1 MLNRRILRIKAF
13 KELYACAENPGKS
26 LKEALADLDASM
38 EATRDLYLLML
49 SVIPPLTAEA
59 SRRIEAARGKF
70 NPTEED
76 LNPNL
81 KFVRN
86 NLSPLL
92 EDDPDFRKII
102 EKKKISWDQYDVFL
116 HDLYESVKTKPWYQ
130 AYMESPE
137 LSLAEDV
144 RLFKK
149 MYEEEFEDSDALA
162 AILEDLNIRWTDD
175 LGYVLGFIIR
185 DLDDIARTGRWR
197 LPPLVNSD
205 LLIRQGKK
213 ADSDLRF
220 VRTLLETAVGNYPQ
234 YEKMIAALV
243 SRWDSDRLY
252 TTDVVLIA
260 LGLSEAVCFPEI
272 PLRVTINEYVEIS
285 KFYSTP
291 KSGSFVNGLLDRLIK
306 QFAAEGKI
314 NKN

>member
-1 MLNRRILRIKAF
+1 
-13 KELYACAENPGKS
+13 
-26 LKEALADLDASM
+26 
-38 EATRDLYLLML
+38 
-49 SVIPPLTAEA
+49 
-59 SRRIEAARGKF
+59 
-70 NPTEED
+70 
-76 LNPNL
+76 
-81 KFVRN
+81 
-86 NLSPLL
+86 
-92 EDDPDFRKII
+92 
-102 EKKKISWDQYDVFL
+102 
-116 HDLYESVKTKPWYQ
+116 
-130 AYMESPE
+130 MESPE
-137 LSLAEDV
+137 VSLAEDV

>member
-1 MLNRRILRIKAF
+1 MVFDNYVVVHYSDLIRKAAAV
-13 KELYACAENPGKS
+13 EDETSEAE
-26 LKEALADLDASM
+26 
-38 EATRDLYLLML
+38 
-49 SVIPPLTAEA
+49 
-59 SRRIEAARGKF
+59 
-70 NPTEED
+70 
-76 LNPNL
+76 
-81 KFVRN
+81 
-86 NLSPLL
+86 
-92 EDDPDFRKII
+92 
-102 EKKKISWDQYDVFL
+102 EKKAREKRRDPILFGLIKNSRKLYYITDWKTDV
-116 HDLYESVKTKPWYQ
+116 
-130 AYMESPE
+130 
-137 LSLAEDV
+137 
-144 RLFKK
+144 
-149 MYEEEFEDSDALA
+149 
-162 AILEDLNIRWTDD
+162 DD

-185 DLDDIARTGRWR
+185 DLDEIARTGRWR

>member
-137 LSLAEDV
+137 VSLAEDV